1 MPPLRTLVL
10 TPGLDLVRT
19 AVTKTNVVD
28 FDSAG
33 TVQLFARGSR
43 PAYQFSFKIEPIFRK
58 ELESL
63 EFFHSEHMGAR
74 SFMCRCDPYNTVEN
88 YQRFATA
95 EFSQTQFFLP
105 NRYIGA
111 NSFSLQSRNQN
122 TLATSAWA
130 TNAYSL
136 MPTPGILLFPS
147 APSSGTDLEAKYAV
161 DGYRVVFEPDGLK
174 VSEWAR
180 GVYRVELNLREVF
193 IFT

>member
-1 MPPLRTLVL
+1 MPIRTLVL

-19 AVTKTNVVD
+19 AITKTNVQD
-28 FDSAG
+28 FDAAG
-33 TVQLFARGSR
+33 TVHLFSR
-43 PAYQFSFKIEPIFRK
+43 AYRPSYMFNFKIEPIFRK

-63 EFFHSEHMGAR
+63 EFFHAEHMGAL

-88 YQRFATA
+88 YQRFSSTA
-95 EFSQTQFFLP
+95 QSGVTQFFLP

-111 NSFSLQSRNQN
+111 SSFSLQTRNQV
-122 TLATSAWA
+122 TQTTSIWSTA
-130 TNAYSL
+130 AYSL

-147 APSSGTDLEAKYAV
+147 AVSSGHDLEAKYAV